1 MGVSCQWVKPRFAGV
16 VVIGFSGRG
25 FGLWLWVDHDRFVGH
40 GESMARCR
48 GSCSVH
54 STICGYVVVALWV
67 EHGGGMREERV
78 EGGGD
83 HENQVESGVRG
94 VWREGKGQKG
104 IAGGSAQSPRLRSRN
119 TTGINEG
126 EGTVLSEGD
135 VVALRQTSSEDGRA
149 LVEEKVGNEDEAGIE
164 IWR

>member
-1 MGVSCQWVKPRFAGV
+1 
-16 VVIGFSGRG
+16 
-25 FGLWLWVDHDRFVGH
+25 
-40 GESMARCR
+40 
-48 GSCSVH
+48 
-54 STICGYVVVALWV
+54 
-67 EHGGGMREERV
+67 MREERV

-83 HENQVESGVRG
+83 HEDQVESGVRG